1 MNTHQTTTPIW
12 QQPELLQE
20 ILEAAHLLYIALDA
34 NGKVLH
40 ANRAVTQLLEYS
52 QKELIGQNWPGL
64 CAPDAEKWEQSQVFT
79 QGLPDNV
86 TMTLKAVT
94 KSGETKYIL
103 WHRIQRIDVSGE
115 RPSTIAIGQN
125 ITTDVLAQ
133 QLSQKNRQLVNSL
146 NIVSLNLIHSTD
158 PNEIMQT
165 LGKELSNL
173 GYQCGLALFDEQHQ
187 RQLVVHYVSLPEDAQ
202 KKLEMVLERPLHDIR
217 INVPSSLS
225 ITLIEPGQIHDIS
238 LFLRN
243 MTPPLPQEK
252 FTLLKETIGLLPLK
266 NVFRFP
272 LKTQAHHIGILII
285 WGENLSQE
293 NLTIFQ
299 TFANQV
305 AAALSNARTL
315 EKELTARKQ
324 AETLQQ
330 VASIINA
337 SLDIQDVLNRILE
350 QLNRVVPYDSASVM
364 LINGENVRMVARQGI
379 SSGVETWND
388 IKLSSLPGI
397 VNAIQEKKPVIISDT
412 RQNQEWVRLPNDAH
426 IRSWLGVPLIT
437 HSRIIGILNLNKGEI
452 DYYKPADASLAMA
465 FASQAALALQ
475 NATMFSQSQTYAEE
489 MERRV
494 AERTSELATL
504 YDVTAITSEMQDL
517 SEILE
522 RVLLR
527 TLESLVCHAGAVC
540 LLNEND
546 VLELASVV
554 NFDGMW
560 LPNEV
565 ELPDALMALMR
576 ETAVSGEISIHTDQ
590 HLPQIPQPVTIVIT
604 PMRVERRQLGSMC
617 VLAGADRKFRVEEVA
632 LLASIADHTAVAV
645 DNINLNNQAQQLA
658 ALKERERL
666 ARELHDSVTQQLYS
680 LRLFADA
687 AATTTKEN
695 DYGRT
700 LSFIHNIDE
709 IAHQTLKEMRLLLYE
724 LRSDTLLQ
732 NGLIIAL
739 RHRLDAVEQRAGVK
753 TRLVSEATLT
763 IPHQHE
769 ENLFRIAIEA
779 LNNALKHANAS
790 TVTVDVSQHNEHI
803 VMTITDDGDG
813 FHLEDAMKGSGM
825 GLKNMFTRADHMQGT
840 IEIHTQPGEGT
851 QVTVKI
857 PAQ

>member
-1 MNTHQTTTPIW
+1 MKTYPTIPPIW
-12 QQPELLQE
+12 QQPELLEE
-20 ILEAAHLLYIALDA
+20 ILESAHVLYITLDTE
-34 NGKVLH
+34 GKVLH
-40 ANRAVTQLLEYS
+40 ANQTVTQLLGYS
-52 QKELIGQNWPGL
+52 QKELTGQNWLGL
-64 CAPDAEKWEQSQVFT
+64 CAPDAERWEQHQVFT
-79 QGLPDNV
+79 QGLPNNV

-94 KSGETKYIL
+94 KSGETRYIL
-103 WHRIQRIDVSGE
+103 WHRIKRIEAPRE
-115 RPSTIAIGQN
+115 RPSIIAVGQD

-146 NIVSLNLIHSTD
+146 NIVSLNLIHSTN

-187 RQLVVHYVSLPEDAQ
+187 HQLAVRYISLPEAVQ
-202 KKLEMVLERPLHDIR
+202 KRLEMLLERPLRDIR
-217 INVPSSLS
+217 INTPSSLN
-225 ITLIEPGQIHDIS
+225 ITLAEPGQIHDIS
-238 LFLRN
+238 LFLQN
-243 MTPPLPQEK
+243 ITPPLLQEK
-252 FTLLKETIGLLPLK
+252 FTLLEEIIGLVPIK
-266 NVFRFP
+266 NIFRFP
-272 LKTQAHHIGILII
+272 LKTRTHHIGILII
-285 WGENLSQE
+285 WGENLKQE
-293 NLTIFQ
+293 NLAIFQ

-330 VASIINA
+330 VAAIINA

-350 QLNRVVPYDSASVM
+350 QLNRVIPYDSASVM
-364 LINGENVRMVARQGI
+364 LINGENVRIVARQGI
-379 SSGVETWND
+379 SSGIETGDD
-388 IKLSSLPGI
+388 IKLNKLPGI

-412 RQNQEWVRLPNDAH
+412 RENLKWVRLPNDAH

-437 HSRIIGILNLNKGEI
+437 HSKIIGVLNLNKGET

-494 AERTSELATL
+494 AERTNELATL
-504 YDVTAITSEMQDL
+504 YDVTAVTSEIQEL

-527 TLESLVCHAGAVC
+527 TLESLACTAGFVC
-540 LLNEND
+540 LLDEND
-546 VLELASVV
+546 VLKLASVINLDEV
-554 NFDGMW
+554 W
-560 LPNEV
+560 LPDTG
-565 ELPDALMALMR
+565 ELPGELMALMR

-590 HLPQIPQPVTIVIT
+590 HLPHIPQPITIIIT
-604 PMRVERRQLGSMC
+604 PMRVERRQLGSFC
-617 VLAGADRKFRVEEVA
+617 VLANANRKFRVEEVA

-687 AATTTKEN
+687 AATTAKEN

-700 LSFIHNIDE
+700 LSYIHNIDE

-753 TRLVSEATLT
+753 TRLVSDETLT
-763 IPHQHE
+763 IPHQQE

-779 LNNALKHANAS
+779 LNNALKHANAA
-790 TVTVDVSQHNEHI
+790 TVAIDVSQNDQYI
-803 VMTITDDGDG
+803 IMTITDDGDG
-813 FHLEDAMKGSGM
+813 FHLEEAMKGSGM
-825 GLKNMFTRADHMQGT
+825 GLKNMFTRANYLQGT
-840 IEIHTQPGEGT
+840 MDIHTQPGKGT
-851 QVTVKI
+851 QVIVKI
-857 PAQ
+857 PAP